1 MLTGAYGIRM
11 ENINMSR
18 FSRDRI
24 IKGNQLV
31 MPAGNAICYSGY
43 RNEQSPQTGDYPTYE
58 QIHEDL
64 LLLAPN
70 FDYLRLYDCTPHA
83 QTVLDVIRTHKLHF
97 KIMLGVDLGAEVN
110 NPNCPWGAEYE
121 QSQLDQNRQANE
133 REIERLIQTATQYD
147 DIVFSVSIGNEASVD
162 WNDHMVPVERL
173 VSYAQRVKAHVVQ
186 PVTFCENYVPWRDK
200 LKPLVEILDFISLH
214 TYPVWEYHTL
224 DSAIDYT
231 QLNVQSV
238 VDVHPNKPI
247 VITEAGWT
255 TQSNGR
261 GIEPWNAHADLQAEY
276 CAQLNQW
283 SQSAG
288 ILTFMFEAFDE
299 PWKGSADPQEPEKH
313 WGFYYLDR
321 SPKPVVERLFGPPLA
336 AVESA

>member
-1 MLTGAYGIRM
+1 
-11 ENINMSR
+11 MSK
-18 FSRDRI
+18 FSRKKLI
-24 IKGNQLV
+24 NGNQLV
-31 MPAGNAICYSGY
+31 IPAGNAICYSGY
-43 RNEQSPQTGDYPTYE
+43 RSEQSPQTGDYPTYE

-64 LLLAPN
+64 LILAAN

-83 QTVLDVIRTHKLHF
+83 QTVLEVIRTHKLHF

-110 NPNCPWGAEYE
+110 NPDCPWGAEYE
-121 QSQLDQNRQANE
+121 QPQLDQNRHANE
-133 REIERLIQTATQYD
+133 REIEQLIKTANEYD

-162 WNDHMVPVERL
+162 WNDHMVPVDRL
-173 VSYAQRVKAHVVQ
+173 VGYAQKVKSNVQQ

-200 LKPLVEILDFISLH
+200 LKPLIEVLDFISLH
-214 TYPVWEYHTL
+214 TYPVWEYHTV
-224 DSAIDYT
+224 DSALDYT

-238 VDVHPNKPI
+238 IDVHPNVPI

-276 CAQLNQW
+276 CDQLHKW

-321 SPKPVVERLFGPPLA
+321 SPKPVVHRLFGVKLA
-336 AVESA
+336 VVQNA